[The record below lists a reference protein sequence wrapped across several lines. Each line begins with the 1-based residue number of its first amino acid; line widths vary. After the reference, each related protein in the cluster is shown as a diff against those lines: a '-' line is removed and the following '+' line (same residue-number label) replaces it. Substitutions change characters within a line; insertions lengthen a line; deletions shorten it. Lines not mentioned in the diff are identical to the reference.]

1 MTDKTTRKTIREQAI
16 HAAVIEMSLF
26 TGNLE
31 MKVRKAI
38 ERYEWVLQA
47 GLDGRLGDQTE

>member
-1 MTDKTTRKTIREQAI
+1 MTDKTTSKTIREQAI

-26 TGNLE
+26 NGNLE

-38 ERYEWVLQA
+38 EQYEWVLKA
-47 GLDGRLGDQTE
+47 GLDGRLGDQAQ